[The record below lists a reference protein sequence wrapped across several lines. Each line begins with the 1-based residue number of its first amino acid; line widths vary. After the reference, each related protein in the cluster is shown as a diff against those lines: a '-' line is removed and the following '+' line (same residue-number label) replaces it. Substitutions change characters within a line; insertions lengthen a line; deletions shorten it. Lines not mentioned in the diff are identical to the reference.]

1 MEGWGEDGSGS
12 GSRHKVGSRPRAEP
26 TERRPPALRS
36 GGGAPT
42 LAAMLYR
49 LLADLVVLLH
59 SGFIL
64 FALLGGLAAIKRPR
78 IAWLHVP
85 ALAWAVAVEAAG
97 WVCPLTPLERHLRL
111 AAGQTAYA
119 GGFVEHYLIPIL
131 YPGSLTR
138 PDQLL
143 LAMALLLFNAV
154 VYGAVRRRRGAR
166 TPAPEAGTVS
176 PGGMFLAAA
185 GLQGAVLLLA
195 LGVGPLLGAPP
206 LRGLRFSVEDAA
218 WGLAAA
224 LPLALVVIVAVHR
237 EVPRA
242 RRLAETVEDVLKPL
256 LAGSP
261 ARLAL
266 LSALAGL
273 GEEALFRGV
282 LQSALGSAAGAGAGW
297 LAAGALFGA
306 AHFVSRDYAVLAT
319 LFGLYLGGLYLWSGN
334 LLVPAA
340 AHAAYDFAL
349 LLYLRRRVAL
359 RA

>member
-1 MEGWGEDGSGS
+1 M
-12 GSRHKVGSRPRAEP
+12 R
-26 TERRPPALRS
+26 
-36 GGGAPT
+36 GGAGAPT

-64 FALLGGLAAIKRPR
+64 FALLGGLAAMKRPR

-97 WVCPLTPLERHLRL
+97 WICPLTPLERHLRL

-119 GGFVEHYLIPIL
+119 GGFVEHYLVPIL

-138 PDQLL
+138 ADQLL
-143 LAMALLLFNAV
+143 LATALLLFNAV
-154 VYGAVRRRRGAR
+154 VYGAVRRRRRLR
-166 TPAPEAGTVS
+166 TTAPEAGPARDGCGRIPAVPDPVS

-206 LRGLRFSVEDAA
+206 LRGLRLSLEDAA

-224 LPLALVVIVAVHR
+224 LPPAVAVIVAVHR
-237 EVPRA
+237 EVPWA
-242 RRLAETVEDVLKPL
+242 RRLAGAVEDVLKPL

-261 ARLAL
+261 APLAL

-297 LAAGALFGA
+297 LAAGVLFGA
-306 AHFVSRDYAVLAT
+306 AHFVSRAYAVLAT

>member
-1 MEGWGEDGSGS
+1 M
-12 GSRHKVGSRPRAEP
+12 R
-26 TERRPPALRS
+26 
-36 GGGAPT
+36 GGAGAPT

-64 FALLGGLAAIKRPR
+64 FALLGGLAAMKRPR

-97 WVCPLTPLERHLRL
+97 WICPLTPLERHLRL

-119 GGFVEHYLIPIL
+119 GGFVEHYLVPIL

-138 PDQLL
+138 ADQLL
-143 LAMALLLFNAV
+143 LALALLLFNAV
-154 VYGAVRRRRGAR
+154 VYGAGCHRRKAHTRGRDRPGPGPAR
-166 TPAPEAGTVS
+166 TRSVDTPAVPDPVS

-206 LRGLRFSVEDAA
+206 LRGLRLSLEDAA

-224 LPLALVVIVAVHR
+224 LPPAVAVIVAVHR
-237 EVPRA
+237 EVPWA
-242 RRLAETVEDVLKPL
+242 RRLAGAVEDVLKPL

-297 LAAGALFGA
+297 LAAGVLFGA
-306 AHFVSRDYAVLAT
+306 AHFVSRAYAVLAT

-349 LLYLRRRVAL
+349 LLYLRRRSAL